1 MKSDESAFSIVPSEL
16 SSRLSL
22 STNES
27 GDHDSLR
34 SYESIVY
41 HRLSFEDELFTARVY
56 KRNYRNPRWLRLRKK
71 EPDLDHGTV
80 TPRKEDRQ
88 STKLKD
94 ALMALPPSRVLASAL
109 PRDDGILVTRT
120 FHVSTSSSAHYTE
133 FIEACY
139 RGDKDRVKILMTMDP
154 DLCGHRHLIP
164 RGMNVPGQ
172 VSKKVAVETGTGS
185 IMNKK

>member
-56 KRNYRNPRWLRLRKK
+56 KRITEIHVGYACGKKSPTLTMQLSLLERK
-71 EPDLDHGTV
+71 TV
-80 TPRKEDRQ
+80 RVR
-88 STKLKD
+88 SLKM
-94 ALMALPPSRVLASAL
+94 L
-109 PRDDGILVTRT
+109 
-120 FHVSTSSSAHYTE
+120 
-133 FIEACY
+133 
-139 RGDKDRVKILMTMDP
+139 
-154 DLCGHRHLIP
+154 
-164 RGMNVPGQ
+164 
-172 VSKKVAVETGTGS
+172 
-185 IMNKK
+185 